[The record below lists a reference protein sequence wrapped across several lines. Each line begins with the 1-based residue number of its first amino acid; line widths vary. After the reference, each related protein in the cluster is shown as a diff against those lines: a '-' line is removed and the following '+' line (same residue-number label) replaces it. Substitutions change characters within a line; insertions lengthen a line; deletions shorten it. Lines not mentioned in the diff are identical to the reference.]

1 MKLNRAKLVF
11 LCSLFIIL
19 CSLFITAGC
28 GSKGGNDTAQ
38 TEGGIGPA
46 ANIILTASDY
56 ALTVNGK
63 DQITVTAAV
72 EDSQKNALTGERI
85 LFTVINIPTS
95 EQGIPYAEYTEGRVE
110 TTSGIAST
118 TLPAPEISFS
128 EFSQLPLEERK
139 LTIRAEAENGTSK
152 TLDIDLRL
160 GNIGLSS
167 AGFSPVTAIVT
178 DANNDPVADEDVIF
192 TVAPGNGSFEN
203 FYNDTWRVWATTGI
217 DGKATATY
225 IPPEGASGTVAI
237 TAWAGGY
244 NLQASFDALESVGY
258 PSATMELDLTSD
270 PSGISAL
277 SLSPSMT
284 SLPAD
289 GVSTTFVTATIKDED
304 GDSISKGTDVIFS
317 TTLGKFPNGEIVYS
331 VKVSN
336 EAGTVTVPL
345 TAGTTPGTAEITCYV
360 RGITH
365 RQTIEFTSTVPPSVI
380 NLSTNPASI
389 VANGTSATVITAII
403 KDNVGNAVL
412 AGTPVTF
419 STTLGRFP
427 NGSTS
432 WSATTPDI
440 TGSLT
445 ATLFAGQT
453 PGTAEVTC
461 FAGDESQT
469 ITVTFT
475 QEGSETPPVTITMTT
490 PSPIPADGASSTS
503 IKAEIK
509 DSLGNSVSQGTPVNF
524 TTTLGTFPNGQ
535 TSYDVTTPNEG
546 GAVTVSLTSG
556 TTPGIADVICSSGGV
571 TQKVTATFTGKISAS
586 KITLSAYPVNIEAN
600 GTASMKITALI
611 KNDVG
616 QAVSAG
622 TRATF
627 STTMGSF
634 PNGSTSY
641 SVSTSDDTGEVS
653 VWLTAG
659 QIAAESVVMSCFS
672 GSASAEITVTFT
684 GTGGELSPAAIS
696 LQAADA
702 DPLLPDGSSSKQ
714 ITATVTDGLG
724 STVRKGTPIYLS
736 TTLGTLSVNATTTQD
751 DTGKVIFSLI
761 AGYSSGTAVVTCR
774 AGDVTQQIYIQIS
787 GQAAATISMTPSPG
801 IVTIPADGTS
811 STPIL
816 ALIRESSG
824 ASVIQ
829 GTQVEFTTTLGRF
842 ENNSNFYST
851 TTPDETGAVTVSL
864 ISSTMPGIA
873 EVTCESGNISQKT
886 TVEFTRVPETA
897 AASLSLSLSQISVKS
912 DNSDSAVI
920 TATVLDANNAVVEG
934 VRVAFSADGGQLR
947 AFNADGSAADPSSV
961 TTAANGKAE
970 ISFSSGTKDKTNRTV
985 TVTASIEGLESK
997 SVPVKVVGSTVG
1009 VTTES
1014 VILVIG
1020 ENDKTTLTIT
1030 VNDAGSNPV
1039 HSVPVDVSAEP
1050 ENALSWATAEG
1061 YVSDA
1066 EGRPITDVTGKV
1078 KLEVT
1083 AKQAAAEAI
1092 ITAEALGAKQT
1103 QTYSVGSVTEMFGII
1118 EPTEDPAI
1126 LFTGEELTV
1135 TVRAPSQQSVIF
1147 STSFGTWRANG
1158 QRILSVPVVNDR
1170 ASALLS
1176 SEEAVVATVQVIDPN
1191 DSSTSAILQVIISAK
1206 QSEGKQISLQ
1216 TSAAVLE
1223 PSIGDIVNSTTLN
1236 AIVRVA
1242 GTDQVVPNV
1251 PVAFSLSGTTGG
1263 GEFISP
1269 VLAYTDNAGMART
1282 VFTSGASASGSQGV
1296 TITAVIMDNSN
1307 VSDSLSI
1314 VIGQTPGSVVIGRS
1328 TLLEIVTDA
1337 DGNPDNTAYRL
1348 PMSVLVA
1355 DANGNPVSGAKV
1367 SLAAWPKRYITGSW
1381 LSISATLC
1389 EPVLMGIFPNE
1400 DKNRNLILETNED
1413 GNNDGKLTPHN
1424 SASGNLIPES
1434 VTTDENG
1441 IANLDLIYLK
1451 KYAAWIDAEITAT
1464 AMVFGSEAQSTYTF
1478 TLPYLLAD
1486 SCFIPVSPFNV
1497 EVGEP
1502 SADQTVLTATPANL
1516 TANGSDTSTIYANVK
1531 DANGNAVSSGVPITF
1546 EIISGG
1552 GMLSAKTETT
1562 LDSGIAMVTYTSS
1575 DEPGKV
1581 VVTAKSSDGIRLG
1594 DVTITLIRATVDSVT
1609 VSATSDS
1616 IMADGI
1622 TQTPIRASVL
1632 DSGGNAVPDNTPV
1645 TFRTSSGTL
1654 TNENDVLT
1662 VGGIATTE
1670 LISPTNVGTVTV
1682 TATSGSVSDSTIVT
1696 FVAGASADIRIIATP
1711 DSLSAGSSQTSTVE
1725 AEVKDANGNAV
1736 IGEQIYFSAT
1746 SGRISPPNSTTDIY
1760 GIATV
1765 AYTSPTTVPGGG
1777 ASGTDTIRASS
1788 SSGASNSLDIGIV
1801 AAQIGI
1807 VSVRASNTSIAAD
1820 GVSTTQIT
1828 ATITDSNGNP
1838 VASGTVVNF
1847 SSTAGTLSDTSVQ
1860 AVNGTAS
1867 VMLTSPRNLGSAT
1880 VSASVGGVS
1889 NFTQVTFVA
1898 GPPAS
1903 VNVTANP
1910 ASLIVGERSS
1920 IEVVVLDA
1928 NNNRVSGETLT
1939 FVADEGSL
1947 ATGTSVSDPDGEA
1960 SNAYTAPG
1968 SVPAAGIVTIT
1979 VQTTDGVTGTA
1990 SIPVTGPDIGKIE
2003 LSAVPPSL
2011 PADGKSIARINAV
2024 VTMASDAAAPDG
2036 TPVYFGILRNGSG
2049 SLDRDMSETAGGT
2062 ASVRL
2067 TSGSTPETITL
2078 RAGTEKSGDEIRGV
2092 ITDVEISYT
2101 PGSITLS
2108 VTPNSILGTGNATA
2122 KVTAVLKDV
2131 NGALLGAGTSVTFT
2145 SDDPAMGDFLTDQ
2158 NQGVDTFT
2166 GLSNESGEAF
2176 ATFRGAAN
2184 GGMVAITAT
2193 WMTDGMAVTAS
2204 EPLTIQAPPVFID
2217 MAEGYP
2223 DPTSVNIKGT
2233 GGQATSQVVFEVKD
2247 TQGNPVADGYR
2258 INFTIFSGP
2267 DGGEM
2272 LSPPFAI
2279 TSTLTDADGNPDP
2292 SKAGR
2297 VSTVLTSGF
2306 ISGPVSIRA
2315 TYHNNTS
2322 VSTATSQIAI
2332 AAGPPVG
2339 EAFGIYPQYV
2349 NISGLWKFG
2358 LENKVTVDA
2367 ADFWGNSIPDN
2378 TAISFKTYNTG
2389 GLFDPG
2395 NSQTNGGFAE
2405 SILHSVPDP
2414 VPAQGFVSITAEA
2427 VDGGRSTRVNALAV
2441 VPETEHNQILYAG
2454 TNGGGVYKS
2463 TNSGASWKNIS
2474 RSSTIQGQNWIDPY
2488 VNDVAVDPDN
2498 PSTVYAAT
2506 GYQGGGNLYRSLD
2519 GGLNW
2524 NSNNMEEWR
2533 GVFSTD
2539 AAVLSVLC
2547 DDDGS
2552 DTGNDDRHVWIG
2564 SNGMGAYFSS
2574 DGKHFQW
2581 GGIVSPITPT
2591 EESGPGEYS
2600 NPDQADG
2607 DYYMTQPVISNTAK
2621 SEEWTVTYLGDS
2633 LWEVK
2638 GDISG
2643 IQTMQAVTN
2652 ESYTSDN
2659 GEISFTLVEK
2669 TPASGGGYRL
2679 NFDVRVSGLGYGT
2692 YVLDIVKVNGTH
2704 GASAVLYAATGSG
2717 VFRSADGGQTWE
2729 KTGPFTGGAVTT
2741 LELHPRSAGG
2751 ANDMLYTGTEDS
2763 SVWATVDSGKTWTA
2777 HTSGIGKGLTAST
2790 PVADGNNKGLGL
2802 IKDNKVTALP
2812 GCLSEKWAVACIAE
2826 SPNGGSFSITGTV
2839 SGRQTDYDITT
2850 GTYTIPNVL
2859 SFTILDDTGSSGI
2872 GGFEVGDTFTFNTTR
2887 DPGRNIRSLLADQ
2900 GSNLLYAVTLGELS
2914 SHSVGNIYVHELNPD
2929 GSIAPGDWREANTGL
2944 PQYDPPDDTTLF
2956 AQHVIAPNIPGN
2968 PTALYIGG
2976 EGINFYKATSGLDTG
2991 ELIWQESKN
3000 GLRNLIMARMPVLFS
3015 GLCES
3020 NMYQEDSGFV
3030 SLYIQDKNGNPP
3042 VAGTEVIVRRTDS
3055 EGSET
3060 TLMNYT
3066 YPDALIHAGTWRDPS
3081 DPATNNPYRFY
3092 LGLGDGISLEME
3104 WACSDDVPGCSSGD

>member
-1 MKLNRAKLVF
+1 MKLNRSKLVF
-11 LCSLFIIL
+11 LFSLFIIHY
-19 CSLFITAGC
+19 SLFITIGC

-38 TEGGIGPA
+38 TEGGVGPA

-63 DQITVTAAV
+63 DQITVTVAV

-95 EQGIPYAEYTEGRVE
+95 EQGIPYAEYTEWRSE
-110 TTSGIAST
+110 TASGIATT
-118 TLPAPEISFS
+118 TLSAPEIFFS
-128 EFSQLPLEERK
+128 AFKQLPPEERK
-139 LTIRAEAENGTSK
+139 LTVRAEAENGTSS
-152 TLDIDLRL
+152 TLDISLRL
-160 GNIGLSS
+160 GSIGLTY
-167 AGFSPVTAIVT
+167 AGGGQITAIVT
-178 DANNDPVADEDVIF
+178 DANNDPVEGEDVVF
-192 TVAPGNGSFEN
+192 TVPSGNGSFDN
-203 FYNDTWRVWATTGI
+203 FYNDPWRVWVTTGT
-217 DGKATATY
+217 DGRAKVTY
-225 IPPEGASGTVAI
+225 IPPEAASGTVPI
-237 TAWAGGY
+237 TAWAGGN
-244 NLQASFDALESVGY
+244 NLQTPFGALESVGY
-258 PSATMELDLTSD
+258 PPATMELDLTSD

-277 SLSPSMT
+277 SLSASLT

-289 GVSTTFVTATIKDED
+289 GVSSTFITATIKDEA
-304 GDSISKGTDVIFS
+304 GGPISNGTDVIFS
-317 TTLGKFPNGEIVYS
+317 TTMGKFPNGENVYS
-331 VKVSN
+331 VKVANDS
-336 EAGTVTVPL
+336 GSVTVPL
-345 TAGTTPGTAEITCYV
+345 TAGTISGTAEITCYV
-360 RGITH
+360 RGVTH
-365 RQTIEFTSTVPPSVI
+365 RQTIEITSTVPPSVI
-380 NLSTNPASI
+380 SLSTNPASI
-389 VANGTSATVITAII
+389 VADGTSATVITAII
-403 KDNVGNAVL
+403 KDDVGNAVL

-432 WSATTPDI
+432 WSTTTPDI
-440 TGSLT
+440 TGAVT

-461 FAGDESQT
+461 FAGGGVTQT
-469 ITVTFT
+469 ITVTLT
-475 QEGSETPPVTITMTT
+475 NEGSETPPITITMST
-490 PSPIPADGASSTS
+490 PSPVPADGVSSTS

-509 DSLGNSVSQGTPVNF
+509 DSLGNPVRQGMPVNF
-524 TTTLGTFPNGQ
+524 TATLGKFPNGQ
-535 TSYDVTTPNEG
+535 KTYDVTTPDET
-546 GAVTVSLTSG
+546 GAVTVSLIAE
-556 TTPGIADVICSSGGV
+556 TTPGIGDVTCSSGGI
-571 TQKVTATFTGKISAS
+571 TQKVTAEFTGEISAS
-586 KITLSAYPVNIEAN
+586 KITLNAYPVNIQAD
-600 GTASMKITALI
+600 GVSSTKITALI

-622 TRATF
+622 TPVTF
-627 STTMGSF
+627 STTKGAF

-641 SVSTSDDTGEVS
+641 SVSTPDNTGAVS
-653 VWLTAG
+653 VGLTAG
-659 QIAAESVVMSCFS
+659 QIAADDVVVNCFS
-672 GSASAEITVTFT
+672 GSASGEITVTFT
-684 GTGGELSPAAIS
+684 GTGGDISPATIT
-696 LQAADA
+696 LQAGDA
-702 DPLLPDGSSSKQ
+702 NPLMPDGASSKE
-714 ITATVTDGLG
+714 ITATITDGLG
-724 STVRKGTPIYLS
+724 SPVREGTPVYFS
-736 TTLGTLSVNATTTQD
+736 TTLGSLTTYATTTRD
-751 DTGKVIFSLI
+751 ETGKVIFSLI
-761 AGYSSGTAVVTCR
+761 AGYSSGTAEVTCR
-774 AGDVTQQIYIQIS
+774 AGDVSQKIYIQIS

-801 IVTIPADGTS
+801 TVTIPADGTS
-811 STPIL
+811 STSVL

-829 GTQVEFTTTLGRF
+829 GTRVEFTTTLGRF

-851 TTPDETGAVTVSL
+851 TTPDETGSVTISL
-864 ISSTMPGIA
+864 ISSTAPGIA
-873 EVTCESGNISQKT
+873 EITCESGNISQKT

-920 TATVLDANNAVVEG
+920 SATVLDANNAVVEG

-985 TVTASIEGLESK
+985 TITASIEGLESK

-1030 VNDAGSNPV
+1030 VNDAGTNPA
-1039 HSVPVDVSAEP
+1039 HSVPVDVSVEP
-1050 ENALSWATAEG
+1050 ENALSWVTAEG

-1078 KLEVT
+1078 QLEVT

-1092 ITAEALGAKQT
+1092 IRAEALGAKQT

-1118 EPTEDPAI
+1118 EPTENPAV
-1126 LFTGEELTV
+1126 LFTGESLTV

-1147 STSFGTWRANG
+1147 STSFGTWSANG
-1158 QRILSVPVVNDR
+1158 EKILSVPVVNDR

-1176 SEEAVVATVQVIDPN
+1176 SGEAGVATVQVIDPN
-1191 DSSTSAILQVIISAK
+1191 DSSTSAILQVVISAK

-1223 PSIGDIVNSTTLN
+1223 PSSGDIVNSTTLS
-1236 AIVRVA
+1236 AVVRVA

-1263 GEFISP
+1263 GEFLSP
-1269 VLAYTDNAGMART
+1269 VLAYTDNAGMAKT

-1296 TITAVIMDNSN
+1296 TITAVVMDNSN

-1328 TLLEIVTDA
+1328 TLLEIATDA

-1367 SLAAWPKRYITGSW
+1367 SLAAWPKSYATGYWTSKPCVAVW
-1381 LSISATLC
+1381 T
-1389 EPVLMGIFPNE
+1389 GIFPNE
-1400 DKNRNLILETNED
+1400 DKNRNLIMEANED
-1413 GNNDGKLTPHN
+1413 ANNDGKLTPHN
-1424 SASGNLIPES
+1424 SATGTLAPES

-1441 IANLDLIYLK
+1441 IANFDLTYLK
-1451 KYAAWIDAEITAT
+1451 KSAVWIDAEITAT
-1464 AMVFGSEAQSTYTF
+1464 ALVFGSEAQSTYTF
-1478 TLPYLLAD
+1478 TLPYLETDA
-1486 SCFIPVSPFNV
+1486 CFLPHSPYNV
-1497 EVGEP
+1497 EVGAP
-1502 SADQTVLTATPANL
+1502 SADRTTAVAEPANL
-1516 TANGSDTSTIYANVK
+1516 TANGISTSTIYAEVA
-1531 DANGNAVSSGVPITF
+1531 DANGNTVSDGEPITF
-1546 EIISGG
+1546 EITSGG
-1552 GMLSAKTETT
+1552 GRLSSKTASTY
-1562 LDSGIAMVTYTSS
+1562 SGIASVTYTSS
-1575 DEPGKV
+1575 STPGNAV
-1581 VVTAKSSDGIRLG
+1581 VAIKSSDGTWLG
-1594 DVTITLIRATVDSVT
+1594 NVTISLTDAVVGSVT
-1609 VSATSDS
+1609 VSPVSGN
-1616 IMADGI
+1616 IVADGV
-1622 TQTPIRASVL
+1622 TQTQIRASVM
-1632 DSGGNAVPDNTPV
+1632 DSSGYVVRDGTPV
-1645 TFRTSSGTL
+1645 TFRTSAGTFF
-1654 TNENDVLT
+1654 TSTGNT
-1662 VGGIATTE
+1662 VNGIATAMLT
-1670 LISPTNVGTVTV
+1670 SPANVGTATV
-1682 TATSGSVSDSTIVT
+1682 TATSGGVSDNITVT
-1696 FVAGASADIRIIATP
+1696 FVAGPVSSSGIRITATP
-1711 DSLSAGSSQTSTVE
+1711 ANLSAGGSQTSVIE
-1725 AEVKDANGNAV
+1725 AEVTDANGNPVANER
-1736 IGEQIYFSAT
+1736 ITFSVV
-1746 SGRISPPNSTTDIY
+1746 SGRISPASAITDEYGVATT
-1760 GIATV
+1760 T
-1765 AYTSPTTVPGGG
+1765 YTPPGTVPGGG
-1777 ASGTDTIRASS
+1777 TSGTDTIRATSTNGTS
-1788 SSGASNSLDIGIV
+1788 DTLL
-1801 AAQIGI
+1801 IGI
-1807 VSVRASNTSIAAD
+1807 VSAQIGTVSVHASNSSVAAD
-1820 GVSTTQIT
+1820 GVSITQIT
-1828 ATITDSNGNP
+1828 ATVTDSNGNP
-1838 VASGTVVNF
+1838 VVSGTEVNF
-1847 SSTAGTLSDTSVQ
+1847 SSTAGTLSSMSAQ

-1867 VMLTSPRNLGSAT
+1867 VTLTSPRNLGIAT
-1880 VSASVGGVS
+1880 LSASVGGVS
-1889 NFTQVTFVA
+1889 NSTQVTFVA
-1898 GPPAS
+1898 GPTAS

-1910 ASLIVGERSS
+1910 ASLIVGEQSS

-1928 NNNRVSGETLT
+1928 NNNRVNGETLT
-1939 FVADEGSL
+1939 FVADDGSL
-1947 ATGTSVSDPDGEA
+1947 ATGTSVSNPDGEA

-1979 VQTTDGVTGTA
+1979 VQSTDGVTGTA
-1990 SIPVTGPDIGKIE
+1990 VIPVTGPDIAKIE

-2024 VTMASDAAAPDG
+2024 VTMASGAAAPDG

-2067 TSGSTPETITL
+2067 TSGSTPETIKL

-2092 ITDVEISYT
+2092 ITDLDISYT

-2166 GLSNESGEAF
+2166 SLSKESGEAF

-2184 GGMVAITAT
+2184 GGTVAITAT

-2204 EPLTIQAPPVFID
+2204 ETLTIQAPPLFID

-2223 DPTSVNIKGT
+2223 DPTSINIKGT

-2279 TSTLTDADGNPDP
+2279 TSTPADADGNPDP
-2292 SKAGR
+2292 SKAGQ

-2306 ISGPVSIRA
+2306 RSGPVSIRA

-2322 VSTATSQIAI
+2322 VSTATGQIAI

-2358 LENKVTVDA
+2358 LANEVTVDA

-2395 NSQTNGGFAE
+2395 SSQTDGGFAK
-2405 SILHSVPDP
+2405 STLYSVPDP

-2427 VDGGRSTRVNALAV
+2427 VNGGRSTRVNALAV

-2463 TNSGASWKNIS
+2463 TNSGASWTNIS

-2498 PSTVYAAT
+2498 SSAVYAAT

-2524 NSNNMEEWR
+2524 NSNNMEEWS

-2552 DTGNDDRHVWIG
+2552 DTGNDDRHVWVG

-2638 GDISG
+2638 GDVSG
-2643 IQTMQAVTN
+2643 IQTLQAVTN

-2692 YVLDIVKVNGTH
+2692 YVSDIVKVNGTH

-2741 LELHPRSAGG
+2741 LELH
-2751 ANDMLYTGTEDS
+2751 
-2763 SVWATVDSGKTWTA
+2763 
-2777 HTSGIGKGLTAST
+2777 
-2790 PVADGNNKGLGL
+2790 
-2802 IKDNKVTALP
+2802 
-2812 GCLSEKWAVACIAE
+2812 
-2826 SPNGGSFSITGTV
+2826 GGSFSITGTV

-2900 GSNLLYAVTLGELS
+2900 GNNLLYAVTLGELS

-3000 GLRNLIMARMPVLFS
+3000 GLSNLIMARMPVLFS

-3042 VAGTEVIVRRTDS
+3042 VAGTKVIVRKTDS
-3055 EGSET
+3055 EGKES

-3066 YPDALIHAGTWRDPS
+3066 YPDTLTHTGTWRDPS
-3081 DPATNNPYRFY
+3081 DSTTNNPYRFY

-3104 WACSDDVPGCSSGD
+3104 WACSDAVPGCSSGD